1 MIHLFEE
8 RPEVRLGHSGPL
20 AVSVWYNVMT
30 SEASDALDRLH
41 AEVLKNHPKIT
52 VLSVVAGAAKAPSP
66 ELRDRANQQAQKLE
80 PHRLGNFVVVLTS
93 GLPGVIT
100 RTFLAGFTML
110 SKTPM
115 TVLKTVDEAAE
126 QIRKLPGQH
135 PGLAQ
140 NAALAVELKKFLELP
155 RKS

>member
-30 SEASDALDRLH
+30 DEASNALDRLH
-41 AEVLKNHPKIT
+41 AQILKSHPKIT
-52 VLSVVAGAAKAPSP
+52 ILSVVQGAAKAPSH
-66 ELRDRANQQAQKLE
+66 EQRERANEQARLLE

-115 TVLKTVDEAAE
+115 TVLKSVDEAAE
-126 QIRKLPGQH
+126 QIRKLPGQD
-135 PGLAQ
+135 PALSQ
-140 NAALAVELKKFLELP
+140 NAALPLELKQFLELP
-155 RKS
+155 RKA